1 MPGGIQ
7 DSRRNAG
14 TLLAICD
21 RPGSILAAM
30 TSARTET
37 SEGCSL
43 DVCQSLIRLG
53 GQMWLE
59 MLNDPLACT
68 DFLRWTP

>member
-1 MPGGIQ
+1 MPGGIR

-21 RPGSILAAM
+21 GPASILAAM

-37 SEGCSL
+37 SERRSL
-43 DVCQSLIRLG
+43 EMSKSLIRLG
-53 GQMWLE
+53 GQMWLGTP
-59 MLNDPLACT
+59 NDPLART